1 MVHAVTSPFQRRV
14 VVGAAFLAAIALVII
29 LNRRADRAGV
39 DLAAPRFHFT
49 DVAAQAGITF
59 VHHGPTLDPKLDNIA
74 PLIGSLGASV
84 SVADVNNDGWP
95 DLYFTNSRFLP
106 PFVANSKLFSMM
118 RVVFRCQKSMSE
130 R

>member
-1 MVHAVTSPFQRRV
+1 MS
-14 VVGAAFLAAIALVII
+14 FLAAIVLVIL
-29 LNRRADRAGV
+29 LNRRADRAGG
-39 DLAAPRFHFT
+39 DAAVPQFHFT
-49 DVAAQAGITF
+49 DVTAQVGISF

-74 PLIGSLGASV
+74 PLIGSSGAAV

-106 PFVANSKLFSMM
+106 PLLANSKLFSMM